1 MHTRLLKT
9 LLILIVIVS
18 SSIAVIAQQSNSA
31 SSPTVGTLTKINPE
45 TRLKESN
52 LPVKDVSKELNF
64 PKNGEVFIESNDHNV
79 IIKIWDQQKVKITT
93 GSSYNE
99 TESKLSDEELLD
111 RIGVSLKVVGNSVK
125 IKSAFPNTTY
135 NGSYYGSYGASN
147 GNLTFTSGKNLN
159 GNFSNASRKKIIVM
173 IPSGTKVDIEGKY
186 ADISLP
192 QGITEATIDITNGN
206 LDAENLNKLNLRSK
220 YASVNVGNVKN
231 AEIEMTNGRFSGGN
245 IDELDIETKYS
256 TVEMARVEK
265 MVIRS
270 TNDEYEVEEI
280 ATISGRK
287 NYGNL
292 RITKLYKTIDL
303 EGANA
308 DIKIRNLAS
317 TVSLINIDNKYA
329 DIRIPLKNVKN
340 YQVDFIGFYSSVYGS
355 FEKQPLGLSEKEMK
369 SLQPTISS
377 RGKLVNVNDNDFSG
391 SQITSLGTLTN
402 ITVTGV
408 IKDATGKLINTENGK
423 PVTLTTG
430 TLTSVAPAYVFS
442 GSLRQNTSGS
452 TAVASANNLTVTG
465 NVTSINGQLVP
476 NTVAGSQSTSNGTIV
491 GGTIQGIVT
500 PTITATT
507 IPGTYGTL
515 NGGTLRATTIHNYAT
530 DNDTP
535 TKFTSTVGDGKGLK
549 IDMKCLNCTVDFK

>member
-1 MHTRLLKT
+1 MYTRLLKT
-9 LLILIVIVS
+9 FISLVVVVS
-18 SSIAVIAQQSNSA
+18 SSITVIAQQSASA
-31 SSPTVGTLTKINPE
+31 PTVGTLTKINPE
-45 TRLKESN
+45 TKLKESN

-79 IIKIWDQQKVKITT
+79 IIKIWDQQKVKISTS
-93 GSSYNE
+93 SSYNE
-99 TESKLSDEELLD
+99 TDAKLSDEALLEK
-111 RIGVSLKVVGNSVK
+111 IGVSLKVVGSSVK
-125 IKSAFPNTTY
+125 IKSAFPNSNNS
-135 NGSYYGSYGASN
+135 NGYFGSYGAASRYYTFASGNNQNSN
-147 GNLTFTSGKNLN
+147 L
-159 GNFSNASRKKIIVM
+159 SNSSRKKITIM
-173 IPSGTKVDIEGKY
+173 IPSGTKVDIESKY

-192 QGITEATIDITNGN
+192 QGISEATIDITNGN

-245 IDELDIETKYS
+245 MDELDIETKYS

-308 DIKIRNLAS
+308 DIKIRSLAP
-317 TVSLINIDNKYA
+317 TVSLIKIDNKYA

-369 SLQPTISS
+369 SLQPTITSA
-377 RGKLVNVNDNDFSG
+377 GKLNQLNAIDRPSI
-391 SQITSLGTLTN
+391 SSLGTLTN

-408 IKDATGKLINTENGK
+408 QLSELNRMVVGSSGGNAVNITS
-423 PVTLTTG
+423 G
-430 TLTSVAPAYVFS
+430 TLTSVAPVYAFS
-442 GSLRQNTSGS
+442 GTLSQNRAGLTS
-452 TAVASANNLTVTG
+452 TATLNNLTVTG
-465 NVTSINGQLVP
+465 YPTAVNSQMVP
-476 NTVAGSQSTSNGTIV
+476 STVAGSQSTSNGTIV
-491 GGTIQGIVT
+491 GGTIQGIGT
-500 PTITATT
+500 PTINATT
-507 IPGTYGTL
+507 LPGLSGSVS
-515 NGGTLRATTIHNYAT
+515 GGTFYPARGYNYAN